1 MNRVLKVSKQLR
13 LSSQGPYRGWISSN
27 GGWIPV
33 FAGVTDG
40 VPGRVWPIQG
50 TRIEPRVHVLK
61 GRPSWVRGE
70 NGPGDGFRMGSG
82 GQLLACGWWGGGRIC
97 FCSAIGRRA
106 VMAVSSV
113 INVQANPKIQEF
125 GPGDSVKVNYRVRE
139 GERERIQAFQGVV
152 IKRRGEGPGANFT
165 VRRVTQNIGV
175 ERTFPFYS
183 PRNRVGGSGATRES
197 PSRSALLPAGSL
209 RTGGAHQGAGPLLNL
224 DGVGGSR
231 TAPTGD
237 GQRNGIRAPTRS
249 LFQK

>member
-1 MNRVLKVSKQLR
+1 MGEFSDGKLHR
-13 LSSQGPYRGWISSN
+13 
-27 GGWIPV
+27 GGWHGSRTAHTGTMGRCNRTMATTRENAPTGKGTGLG
-33 FAGVTDG
+33 GVT
-40 VPGRVWPIQG
+40 
-50 TRIEPRVHVLK
+50 
-61 GRPSWVRGE
+61 S
-70 NGPGDGFRMGSG
+70 
-82 GQLLACGWWGGGRIC
+82 ACPQWWGGGRIC

-125 GPGDSVKVNYRVRE
+125 GPGR
-139 GERERIQAFQGVV
+139 F
-152 IKRRGEGPGANFT
+152 GEGQLSGPGRGAGANSGLPGCGHQATRGRSRRELHGSSSHSEHWGGANFSLLFT
-165 VRRVTQNIGV
+165 
-175 ERTFPFYS
+175 P
-183 PRNRVGGSGATRES
+183 NRVGGSGATRES
-197 PSRSALLPAGSL
+197 PSRPALLPAGPL